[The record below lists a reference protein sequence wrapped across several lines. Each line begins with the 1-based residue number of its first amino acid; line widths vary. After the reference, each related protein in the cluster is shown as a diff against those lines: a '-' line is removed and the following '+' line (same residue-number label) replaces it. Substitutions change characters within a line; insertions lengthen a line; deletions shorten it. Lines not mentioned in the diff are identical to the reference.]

1 MSREQGRSVGER
13 IVNFCIGALV
23 CAICLTLASDLLL
36 SLWPWLVVIA
46 LTGSVATFLYWRNRR
61 W

>member
-1 MSREQGRSVGER
+1 MSDSSRGVGER

-23 CAICLTLASDLLL
+23 CAICLTLASNLIK
-36 SLWPWLVVIA
+36 SLWPWLLILSIGAV
-46 LTGSVATFLYWRNRR
+46 TVAVYRWRIRR